1 LIEPRLEER
10 SAGLEIAL
18 LTGEVPRL
26 RERQQLV
33 MPIDFPQGLDVS
45 DDARIA
51 IVEALAEQERR
62 ARAGFRIDVPFRRE
76 TERRRAQRKH
86 VEAPA
91 QNLIGGL
98 RVGARVEI
106 PRQGVDPRAPG
117 LAGGGRWV
125 RPA

>member
-1 LIEPRLEER
+1 MPRERPVHQPKGVLETAAPVGAERIRALIEPRLEER

-26 RERQQLV
+26 RERHQLV
-33 MPIDFPQGLDVS
+33 MPIDFPQVLDVA

-51 IVEALAEQERR
+51 IVEALAEQERS

-86 VEAPA
+86 VEAPG
-91 QNLIGGL
+91 QN
-98 RVGARVEI
+98 
-106 PRQGVDPRAPG
+106 
-117 LAGGGRWV
+117 
-125 RPA
+125 